1 MWNEKLAK
9 CAILVLLFLGHWRLN
24 IENGLV
30 FLQRNN
36 DNFFG
41 LFVDGD
47 GAVDGNWWDSE
58 VKVATA
64 KENGSQEK
72 GQLTITKMRSVHKQ
86 KEKMW
91 KRVKKK
97 LKGKLKEN

>member
-1 MWNEKLAK
+1 MTN
-9 CAILVLLFLGHWRLN
+9 FY
-24 IENGLV
+24 
-30 FLQRNN
+30 RN
-36 DNFFG
+36 FC

-47 GAVDGNWWDSE
+47 GAVDGNWWDSK

-86 KEKMW
+86 RKKIW
-91 KRVKKK
+91 KILKKT
-97 LKGKLKEN
+97 LKGKSKATIAKMRSVQKLKKDKFGK